1 MGVVEGWKK
10 GVVDQDG
17 RGVGLCIEGITE
29 DQSQH
34 CAYLH
39 KGGEV

>member
-17 RGVGLCIEGITE
+17 RGVGFQRKIRTRYVLQDVAG
-29 DQSQH
+29 S
-34 CAYLH
+34 
-39 KGGEV
+39 